1 MLYCIGLNTSAVII
15 VLSIKSI
22 QKVKKIIFI
31 VAIAATVFIQ
41 NSFAQDS
48 ANHAQAPQL
57 LSLYYK
63 VKDALVAGNANTA
76 ASNAESFVKAS
87 NGIDNKLISEVNINT
102 LVKDATAISRS
113 KDLKEQRTHFANL
126 SADMLAVT
134 KAVKLT
140 DQPIY
145 EAFCPMK
152 KAYWL
157 SSDKTIKNP
166 YFDSAMLTC
175 GKVVETIN

>member
-1 MLYCIGLNTSAVII
+1 M
-15 VLSIKSI
+15 
-22 QKVKKIIFI
+22 KKILLAVTFF
-31 VAIAATVFIQ
+31 VTAFAQ

-48 ANHAQAPQL
+48 ANRSQAPQL
-57 LSLYYK
+57 LSLYYNI
-63 VKDALVAGNANTA
+63 KDALVAGNANAA
-76 ASNAESFVKAS
+76 ASDAQSFVKAS
-87 NGIDNKLISEVNINT
+87 NGIDYKLISQDNINT
-102 LVKDATAISRS
+102 LVKDGTAISQT
-113 KDLKEQRTHFANL
+113 KDLKEQRMHFADL
-126 SADMLAVT
+126 STNMLAVA

-140 DQPIY
+140 DQPVY

-166 YFDSAMLTC
+166 YFGSAMLTC